1 MKRTNT
7 IRFSKDLLQSY
18 MNEVANSQPLSAKE
32 EAVLACRIQAGD
44 IAARDQ
50 LVEANLRFVI
60 RVAREYQNREVPLS
74 DLISAGNVGLITAAE
89 RFDETRGVKFI
100 TYAVW
105 WIRQSILQ
113 TLSEH
118 SRTVRLPSN
127 RVELLNKITRCASTI
142 RGESPDQVPVEQ
154 IAEELEIPEAQV
166 VDVLS
171 SGQPTISLDT
181 KFREDDEHS
190 MLDMMM
196 DEEQESPDIQVLKG
210 SLKAEVAS
218 VLGTLDQREEKVI
231 RLYFGLDE
239 DEDEMTLE
247 AIGTSFGLTRERVR
261 QIKERALNKLRHPG
275 SGQRLLHYADGY

>member
-1 MKRTNT
+1 MKPLNT
-7 IRFSKDLLQSY
+7 FRLNKDLLQSY
-18 MNEVANSQPLSAKE
+18 LNEVANSQPLSAKQ
-32 EAVLACRIQAGD
+32 EAALACRIKAGD
-44 IAARDQ
+44 ISARDR
-50 LVEANLRFVI
+50 LVEANLRFVV

-89 RFDETRGVKFI
+89 RFDETRRVKFI

-127 RVELLNKITRCASTI
+127 RVELLNKITRYASTI
-142 RGESPDQVPVEQ
+142 KGSNPDRVPVEQ
-154 IAEELEIPEAQV
+154 IAEELSISEAQV
-166 VDVLS
+166 EDLLA
-171 SGQPTISLDT
+171 SGQPTVSLDT
-181 KFREDDEHS
+181 KFRDDDEHS

-196 DEEQESPDIQVLKG
+196 DEEQESPDTQVMKG

-218 VLGTLDQREEKVI
+218 VLGSLDAREEEVI

-275 SGQRLLHYADGY
+275 QGQRLIHYAEGY

>member
-1 MKRTNT
+1 MKRANT

-18 MNEVANSQPLSAKE
+18 MNEVANSQPLSAKQ
-32 EAVLACRIQAGD
+32 EAVLACRIKAGD

-60 RVAREYQNREVPLS
+60 RVTREYQNREIPLS

-89 RFDETRGVKFI
+89 RFDETRGIKFI

-118 SRTVRLPSN
+118 SRTVRLPSK
-127 RVELLNKITRCASTI
+127 RVELPNKITRCASTI
-142 RGESPDQVPVEQ
+142 RDESPGQVPVEQ
-154 IAEELEIPEAQV
+154 IAEELEILEAQV
-166 VDVLS
+166 VNVLS

-190 MLDMMM
+190 KLNMMM

-218 VLGTLDQREEKVI
+218 VLGTLDQREEEVI
-231 RLYFGLDE
+231 RFYFGLDE
-239 DEDEMTLE
+239 DEAEMTLE
-247 AIGTSFGLTRERVR
+247 AIGVSFGLTRERVR